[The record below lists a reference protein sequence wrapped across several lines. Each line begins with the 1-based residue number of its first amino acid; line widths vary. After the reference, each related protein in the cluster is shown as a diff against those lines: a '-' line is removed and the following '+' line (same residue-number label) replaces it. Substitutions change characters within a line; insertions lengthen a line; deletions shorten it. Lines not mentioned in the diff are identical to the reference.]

1 MKTHPCLPP
10 LLALGMALAAP
21 LAQAAEAAAGVRT
34 YVQDGQYA
42 PSGQRSDEDFLSGKK
57 SSLPVLSYSVSS
69 LYGNSRAEA
78 QAYVDGLSGA
88 IRTRLRSEVA
98 AGSYI
103 AGRDAFASSL
113 TTLTGSIDIVGAGP
127 PQVATFG
134 GVFEGQY
141 SFTPVFSDSS
151 IGIDYAFRVG
161 SSP

>member
-88 IRTRLRSEVA
+88 IRTRSRSEVA
-98 AGSYI
+98 ADSYI
-103 AGRDAFASSL
+103 AGRNAFASSL
-113 TTLTGSIDIVGAGP
+113 DIVRHGLS
-127 PQVATFG
+127 T
-134 GVFEGQY
+134 FEGRFPIYQVLAKALNTAW
-141 SFTPVFSDSS
+141 SFMWKVL
-151 IGIDYAFRVG
+151 
-161 SSP
+161 